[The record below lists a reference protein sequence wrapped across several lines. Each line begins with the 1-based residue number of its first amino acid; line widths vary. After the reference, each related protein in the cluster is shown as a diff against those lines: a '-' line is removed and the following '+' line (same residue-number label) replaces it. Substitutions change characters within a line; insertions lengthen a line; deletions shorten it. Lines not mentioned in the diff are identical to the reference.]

1 MKKRTTDN
9 DTCAPEQGDSTM
21 QGDLFN
27 NSTEFPRFL
36 GTVNPRYLRVIDGL
50 MERPRMREELDR
62 IAGCSNGPEL
72 VAELRRLGLDVQ
84 CLKMTRTD
92 RDGKPCRPGLYIL
105 TDTGR
110 RQIEAWRAGQ

>member
-1 MKKRTTDN
+1 MKKRQSVSESSAPRQGNNTTQGGPPQN
-9 DTCAPEQGDSTM
+9 PPEP
-21 QGDLFN
+21 
-27 NSTEFPRFL
+27 PRFL
-36 GTVNPRYLRVIDGL
+36 GTLNPRYLRVIDAL

-92 RDGKPCRPGLYIL
+92 RDGKPCRPGRYIL
-105 TDTGR
+105 TETGR
-110 RQIEAWRAGQ
+110 RQIDAWRAGK